1 MDIEEKVER
10 EKEIKSAS
18 VTLAQMVSFMDYY
31 ETTFL
36 PLKSMHARGFMTTEQ
51 LESNLPRVFQET
63 LEII

>member
-1 MDIEEKVER
+1 MDIEEKVEG

-51 LESNLPRVFQET
+51 LESNLLRVF
-63 LEII
+63 